1 MIYEEYL
8 RQRKNT
14 FKKTLELLKPYNN
27 IVIVELGTSRS
38 FKSWGISSDTKDW
51 FKDNPEK
58 WAWSDGCFTRLLQT
72 I

>member
-38 FKSWGISSDTKDW
+38 FKRWGISSENKEWVEDK
-51 FKDNPEK
+51 
-58 WAWSDGCFTRLLQT
+58 
-72 I
+72 